1 MDIKKKET
9 AGIILRAVVAM
20 ILFVIAIVNYDKL
33 SGLDVEALLSQFDKT
48 GIIIAVVLGLY
59 FVKGLIFVLPASV
72 IYVAVGVILDT
83 WLAVGVNVLGI
94 VIEILAAYFLGR
106 FLGKDY
112 VHRLLSKKEAGRKIL
127 ATNFQDKKW
136 LIFVTRLLPVF
147 PIDFL
152 SLFFGAT
159 KSNGVMHFV
168 LSVAGLLLSANA
180 RAMENV
186 ASPEKR
192 VVVLD
197 AGDAAVVIVKM
208 PKGILCFLLFVFHA
222 RWFYVILFSGI
233 YWAV

>member
-1 MDIKKKET
+1 MDNKKKET

-48 GIIIAVVLGLY
+48 GIIVAVVLALY
-59 FVKGLIFVLPASV
+59 FIKGLIFVLPASV

-83 WLAVGVNVLGI
+83 WLAIGVNVLGI
-94 VIEILAAYFLGR
+94 IIEILAAYFLGR

-159 KSNGVMHFV
+159 RSNGLMHFI
-168 LSVAGLLLSANA
+168 LSVAGLAP
-180 RAMENV
+180 R
-186 ASPEKR
+186 
-192 VVVLD
+192 
-197 AGDAAVVIVKM
+197 
-208 PKGILCFLLFVFHA
+208 
-222 RWFYVILFSGI
+222 VILFTIIGDNLFKWI
-233 YWAV
+233 PMDKLIFIIICCIPVGVIVYLVKKLVLDKKKKKEN

>member
-1 MDIKKKET
+1 MENRKKET
-9 AGIILRAVVAM
+9 IGIILRALVAM
-20 ILFVIAIVNYDKL
+20 ILFVVAIVNYDKL
-33 SGLDVEALLSQFDKT
+33 SGLDVEALLSQFDRT
-48 GIIIAVVLGLY
+48 GVIVAVVLALY
-59 FVKGLIFVLPASV
+59 FIKGLIFVLPASV

-136 LIFVTRLLPVF
+136 LIFVTRLLPIF

-159 KSNGVMHFV
+159 KSNGIMHFI
-168 LSVAGLLLSANA
+168 LSVAGLAP
-180 RAMENV
+180 R
-186 ASPEKR
+186 
-192 VVVLD
+192 
-197 AGDAAVVIVKM
+197 
-208 PKGILCFLLFVFHA
+208 
-222 RWFYVILFSGI
+222 VILFTIIGDNLFKWI
-233 YWAV
+233 PMDKLIFIIICCIPVGVAVYLVKKLVLDKKKRKEN

>member
-1 MDIKKKET
+1 MDNKKKET

-20 ILFVIAIVNYDKL
+20 ILFIIAIVNYDKL

-48 GIIIAVVLGLY
+48 GIIVAVVLALY
-59 FVKGLIFVLPASV
+59 FIKGLIFVLPASV

-83 WLAVGVNVLGI
+83 WLAIGVNILGI
-94 VIEILAAYFLGR
+94 IIEILAAYFLGR

-159 KSNGVMHFV
+159 RSNGLMHFI
-168 LSVAGLLLSANA
+168 LSVAGLAP
-180 RAMENV
+180 R
-186 ASPEKR
+186 
-192 VVVLD
+192 
-197 AGDAAVVIVKM
+197 
-208 PKGILCFLLFVFHA
+208 
-222 RWFYVILFSGI
+222 VILFTIIGDNLFKWI
-233 YWAV
+233 PMDKLIFIIICCIPVGVIVYLLKKLVLDKKKKKEN

>member
-1 MDIKKKET
+1 MTSRQKEIYN
-9 AGIILRAVVAM
+9 IILRVAVAM
-20 ILFVIAIVNYDKL
+20 SLFFIAIFNYDKL
-33 SGLDVEALLSQFDKT
+33 SNLNVESILSSFDNTGLIV
-48 GIIIAVVLGLY
+48 AVVLLMY
-59 FVKGLIFVLPASV
+59 FAKGLIFVLPASV

-94 VIEILAAYFLGR
+94 IIEILVAYFLGR

-159 KSNGVMHFV
+159 KSNGLLHFV
-168 LSVAGLLLSANA
+168 LSVAGLAP
-180 RAMENV
+180 R
-186 ASPEKR
+186 
-192 VVVLD
+192 
-197 AGDAAVVIVKM
+197 
-208 PKGILCFLLFVFHA
+208 
-222 RWFYVILFSGI
+222 VILFTIIGDNLFKWI
-233 YWAV
+233 PMDKMIFIIICCIPVGVAVYLIKKLVIDKKKEEKIQER

>member
-1 MDIKKKET
+1 MENKKKET
-9 AGIILRAVVAM
+9 VGIILRAVVAM
-20 ILFVIAIVNYDKL
+20 ILFIIAIVNYDKL

-48 GIIIAVVLGLY
+48 GIIVAVVLALY
-59 FVKGLIFVLPASV
+59 FIKGLIFVLPASV

-83 WLAVGVNVLGI
+83 WLAIGVNVLGI
-94 VIEILAAYFLGR
+94 IIEILAAYFLGR

-159 KSNGVMHFV
+159 RSNALMHFI
-168 LSVAGLLLSANA
+168 LSVAGLAP
-180 RAMENV
+180 R
-186 ASPEKR
+186 
-192 VVVLD
+192 
-197 AGDAAVVIVKM
+197 
-208 PKGILCFLLFVFHA
+208 
-222 RWFYVILFSGI
+222 VILFTVIGDNLFKWIPMDKLIFIIICCSPVGVI
-233 YWAV
+233 VYLVKKLVLDKKKKKEN

>member
-1 MDIKKKET
+1 MENKKKET

-20 ILFVIAIVNYDKL
+20 ILFVVAIVNYDKL

-48 GIIIAVVLGLY
+48 GVIVAVVLTLY
-59 FVKGLIFVLPASV
+59 FIKGLIFVLPASV

-94 VIEILAAYFLGR
+94 IIEILAAYFLGR

-159 KSNGVMHFV
+159 RSNGVMHFI
-168 LSVAGLLLSANA
+168 LSVAGLAP
-180 RAMENV
+180 R
-186 ASPEKR
+186 
-192 VVVLD
+192 
-197 AGDAAVVIVKM
+197 
-208 PKGILCFLLFVFHA
+208 
-222 RWFYVILFSGI
+222 VILFTIIGDNLFKWIPMDKLIFIIICCIPVGVSVYLVKKLI
-233 YWAV
+233 LDKKKKKEN